1 MNTFNGK
8 NTVVFLD
15 FDNTITTRDVFD
27 DMLLRFSKD
36 ESWKDLEERWKNKE
50 IGSRQCLEGQIK
62 SISVAKRA
70 LDEYLG
76 RIELDPYFKRLVQ
89 LLRARRIKTIV
100 LSDNFDYILSRILKK
115 NGIRNLKIY
124 SNKAKLV
131 GDRLIPQFPFTDKKC
146 RVCAHCKKK
155 NLLTNVN
162 GHSMTIY
169 VGDGQS
175 DICPAKYVKKVFA
188 KEGLLDYCRQE
199 GLSHIPYKNLREV
212 YNYLKKE
219 YKNGKN

>member
-62 SISVAKRA
+62 SISVAKKA

-76 RIELDPYFKRLVQ
+76 RIELDPYFKRLIG

-100 LSDNFDYILSRILKK
+100 LSDNFDYILNRILKK
-115 NGIRNLKIY
+115 NGIHNLKVY
-124 SNKAKLV
+124 SNKAELV
-131 GDRLIPQFPFTDKKC
+131 GDRLIPGFPFTDNRC

-155 NLLTNVN
+155 NLLSNVN

-188 KEGLLDYCRQE
+188 KEGLLDYFRKE
-199 GLSHIPYKNLREV
+199 GLSHIPYKNLKEV

-219 YKNGKN
+219 YKNEQN